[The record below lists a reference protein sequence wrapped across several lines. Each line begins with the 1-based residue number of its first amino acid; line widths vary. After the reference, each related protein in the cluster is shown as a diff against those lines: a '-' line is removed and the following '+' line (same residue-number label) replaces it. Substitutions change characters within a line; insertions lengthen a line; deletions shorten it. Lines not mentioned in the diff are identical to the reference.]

1 MAGAGARLIELKR
14 GQPIQVEEME
24 QFRFETYEVMALCM
38 NVLRK
43 SVPEPADLALVWK
56 SRAKGKKALARGLV
70 TADWAALEAA
80 LLPVALAA
88 QAGEEA
94 KKVRRLV
101 RMQD

>member
-1 MAGAGARLIELKR
+1 
-14 GQPIQVEEME
+14 VEEME

-70 TADWAALEAA
+70 TAY
-80 LLPVALAA
+80 
-88 QAGEEA
+88 
-94 KKVRRLV
+94 
-101 RMQD
+101 